1 MKIKKKMKNETLF
14 TEETIRSLE
23 DLEISMYVA
32 ENALKNFGEAVKE
45 TNQKRF
51 LRHAKIEQKGDDLG
65 VQVCEFL
72 FEEGLICNGCE
83 LNRNNCEGSNCG
95 VQMDYFFGYKTKDE
109 IAKFAF
115 KAIGDKYYNSSIR
128 IKNKIKNGY

>member
-1 MKIKKKMKNETLF
+1 MKNETLF

-23 DLEISMYVA
+23 DLKISMYVA

-72 FEEGLICNGCE
+72 FEEGLICNGCN
-83 LNRNNCEGSNCG
+83 LSPNNCEGTNCG
-95 VQMDYFFGYKTKDE
+95 IQMENFFSYRTKDE
-109 IAKFAF
+109 IQKICF
-115 KAIGDKYYNSSIR
+115 KAIGDKFYNLSR
-128 IKNKIKNGY
+128 KIKNELRK